1 MKCILH
7 ENQSLVQEI
16 RDEATAKNVFKRN
29 ENGQLHKRQLPEEIR
44 GSEQGILWRTAQ
56 LWSQIALKSHGQSA
70 SRAKDFRRRFVSIGL
85 SRDGL
90 LFNRIKHRLAKALLQ
105 GSQLAA
111 EGSAKETI
119 IAHLHKSMRENM
131 LEETLEELLERK
143 GTLFELPG
151 IGSAILKGDLR
162 AFHTAAIM
170 KIQQT
175 AIANGHAM
183 DIGSQVLERGL
194 PIANGFAMNDPLLHP
209 NLGRDLVEEFQFLQ
223 TTPEGRP
230 K

>member
-105 GSQLAA
+105 GSQLAPN
-111 EGSAKETI
+111 GSA
-119 IAHLHKSMRENM
+119 
-131 LEETLEELLERK
+131 EETVIANLDKGMWEDMSQETLKKLLNRK
-143 GTLFELPG
+143 GAPFELSG
-151 IGSAILKGDLR
+151 IRNPVLKGNLR
-162 AFHTAAIM
+162 SFHGATVI
-170 KIQQT
+170 KSQQ
-175 AIANGHAM
+175 ASIADGYPM
-183 DIGSQVLERGL
+183 DVGSQILERGL
-194 PIANGFAMNDPLLHP
+194 TIANGFAMHNPLLHP

-223 TTPEGRP
+223 TTPEGSL